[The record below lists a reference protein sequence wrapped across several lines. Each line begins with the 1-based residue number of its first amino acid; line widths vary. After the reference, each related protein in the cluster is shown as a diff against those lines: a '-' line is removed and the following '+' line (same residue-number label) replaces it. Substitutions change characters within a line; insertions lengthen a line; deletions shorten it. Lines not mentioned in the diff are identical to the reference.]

1 MKYNLI
7 KITNLIILSVILIPG
22 CHKKNRPPYTP
33 YTPSGPSTG
42 KVNTIYNF
50 SSLAIDPDED
60 SVAIM
65 FDWGDEDTSAWSSR
79 LATGEEV
86 SMSHAWSDSG
96 TYYVKAQAKD
106 EKELTSEWSLPF
118 LIKIVENLPPNTPS
132 IPFGPSIG
140 YIDSTYQFFSSAID
154 PDVDSIAIRFDWG
167 DGDTSD
173 WSNFVPSGES
183 VTMSH
188 SWNASEIYRIKT
200 QAMDMRGLT
209 SEWSLPYSINIR
221 TPPAKRSGR
230 SNHTSVVFNNKIWV
244 ISGMDSHH
252 ILLTDVRYGSD
263 GVNYYCTIDLDI
275 KNLVCP
281 NIGSL

>member
-65 FDWGDEDTSAWSSR
+65 FDWGDGDTSAWSSR

-140 YIDSTYQFFSSAID
+140 YIDSTYQFSSSAID

-188 SWNASEIYRIKT
+188 S
-200 QAMDMRGLT
+200 
-209 SEWSLPYSINIR
+209 
-221 TPPAKRSGR
+221 
-230 SNHTSVVFNNKIWV
+230 
-244 ISGMDSHH
+244 
-252 ILLTDVRYGSD
+252 
-263 GVNYYCTIDLDI
+263 
-275 KNLVCP
+275 
-281 NIGSL
+281 